1 MILKNF
7 RPSTLI
13 ALSFAA
19 LSLTA
24 LSGTAALAQ
33 TELARI
39 GPSVVTLEDFN
50 RRYQENKK
58 FFQFNAPSKEAVL
71 EDIVKRELGVLE
83 ARRLGL
89 DKDPAIIERINT
101 VLYQALLDKQL
112 GKELEK
118 IQISDSE
125 ARSHYEKNP
134 EIRTSHVF
142 VAVRP
147 GAPVEE
153 VNAARERI
161 TRILNEDLKK
171 GSSFAEVAQSRS
183 DGPAAALGGDIDY
196 KNREALDP
204 AYYDAA
210 VKLRSPGKVSG
221 IVRSSFGFHIIKLTA
236 VRPWA
241 DADRTV
247 VRRQIFEARRLA
259 LFEKYMAG
267 LRGQYKVS
275 VKKDLVR
282 E

>member
-1 MILKNF
+1 MTILN
-7 RPSTLI
+7 RRL
-13 ALSFAA
+13 AA
-19 LSLTA
+19 LAAILASA
-24 LSGTAALAQ
+24 LPTAAAYAQ
-33 TELARI
+33 TELARV
-39 GPSVVTLEDFN
+39 GSSVLTLEDFN

-71 EDIVKRELGVLE
+71 EDVIKRELGVLE

-89 DKDPAIIERINT
+89 DKDPAVMDRINT

-125 ARSHYEKNP
+125 SRSHYEKNP
-134 EIRTSHVF
+134 EIRTSHIF

-147 GAPVEE
+147 GAPAEE

-161 TRILNEDLKK
+161 TKILNEDLKK
-171 GSSFAEVAQSRS
+171 GGSFAEVAQSRS
-183 DGPAAALGGDIDY
+183 DGPAAAVGGDIDF

-210 VKLRSPGKVSG
+210 VKLRTPGKVSG

-247 VRRQIFEARRLA
+247 VRRQIFEARRVA

-267 LRGQYKVS
+267 LRSQYKVS
-275 VKKDLVR
+275 VKKDLIR